1 MKLLRLLWL
10 ALMLVG
16 AEPAA
21 MAGATDGKP
30 VRVAV
35 YRGPAACDACSA
47 AARRAIEEAG
57 ARYRVDYV
65 GPDERVDISE
75 ASLAGYDLY
84 VQPGGGQDIPAAFHS
99 LGNARVDAVRRFV
112 ARGGRYLGLCMGAY
126 LADARGFGLVG
137 QDLDSEVGRPGFPVK
152 TIDDAVVA
160 VRWAGHADRV
170 FYQDG
175 PYLRAESDDAG
186 FRAIATYENG
196 DLAAARYA
204 FEDGIVVLS
213 GPHPEAPP
221 SWFDAAGLALDDMP
235 DQDLFRDL
243 LDQLAL

>member
-1 MKLLRLLWL
+1 MTLLRLLLL

-16 AEPAA
+16 AAPAA
-21 MAGATDGKP
+21 MAGAADGEP

-47 AARRAIEEAG
+47 AARRAIEQAG
-57 ARYRVDYV
+57 ARYQVDYV
-65 GPDERVDISE
+65 GPRERIDISE
-75 ASLAGYDLY
+75 ASLARYDLY

-126 LADARGFGLVG
+126 LADAGGFGLIG
-137 QDLDSEVGRPGFPVK
+137 QELDSEVGRPGFAVS
-152 TIDDAVVA
+152 TIEDAVVA
-160 VRWAGHADRV
+160 IDWAGHRDRV

-175 PYLRAESDDAG
+175 PYLRAQPGDAR
-186 FRAIATYENG
+186 FRVIAAYENG
-196 DLAAARYA
+196 DLAAARYG
-204 FEDGIVVLS
+204 FEQGIVVLS
-213 GPHPEAPP
+213 GPHPEAEA
-221 SWFDAAGLALDDMP
+221 SWFEAAGLALDEMP
-235 DQDLFRDL
+235 RHDLFQDL